1 MILVTRKLI
10 IEVLFNDFIDYEWRI
25 CILNMNGF
33 NAFYVIMKRV
43 SIVTISIKHL
53 IKLILY
59 ENDVNVIKCKRS
71 LA

>member
-10 IEVLFNDFIDYEWRI
+10 IEVLFNEFIDDEWRI
-25 CILNMNGF
+25 CILKMNGF

-43 SIVTISIKHL
+43 SIMTISIKHL